1 MIKANKPKIDQPP
14 SAHCQP
20 NCSDNGKTTPATIP
34 AETVMVRLNK
44 PVISGIWFG
53 VRCLITGAARVLA
66 KPIANVS
73 NKVPLKKPIHVGIM
87 LRITIPAVNNAII
100 AIKVFSRPKRFTIAD
115 EINAPSAK
123 VSIGTAPSQPIWVSE
138 ISSAP
143 CTTGAIE
150 PSATIGARILD
161 ANKTMAHSTSQKIK
175 REEGSFSLVG
185 VADCDSEE

>member
-66 KPIANVS
+66 KPIANVNS
-73 NKVPLKKPIHVGIM
+73 KVPLKKPIQVGM
-87 LRITIPAVNNAII
+87 TLRITIPAVNNAII
-100 AIKVFSRPKRFTIAD
+100 VISVFSSPKRFPIVG
-115 EINAPSAK
+115 EIKAPSAK

-161 ANKTMAHSTSQKIK
+161 ANKTIAHSTSQKIK
-175 REEGSFSLVG
+175 RDEGSFRFAGASG
-185 VADCDSEE
+185 